1 MIKIIKNFLC
11 KIFFIKQCSC
21 PEDIDEHAELYL
33 KTPEPDIPVHKP
45 EHCPSH
51 LRFRK
56 SCIACQE
63 IVA

>member
-1 MIKIIKNFLC
+1 MIKLIKNFIC

-21 PEDIDEHAELYL
+21 PEDMDEHAELYL
-33 KTPEPDIPVHKP
+33 KTPEPDVPVYKP

-56 SCIACQE
+56 SCLACQE

>member
-1 MIKIIKNFLC
+1 MIKLIKNFLC

-21 PEDIDEHAELYL
+21 PEDMDEHAELYL
-33 KTPEPDIPVHKP
+33 KTPEPDTPVYKP

-56 SCIACQE
+56 SCKACQE

>member
-1 MIKIIKNFLC
+1 MIKLIKNFLC

-21 PEDIDEHAELYL
+21 PEDMDEHAELYL
-33 KTPEPDIPVHKP
+33 KTPEPDVPVYKP

-56 SCIACQE
+56 SCLACQE

>member
-1 MIKIIKNFLC
+1 MIKLIKNFLC

-21 PEDIDEHAELYL
+21 PEDMDEHAELYL
-33 KTPEPDIPVHKP
+33 KTPEPDVPVHNP

-56 SCIACQE
+56 SCPRCQE
-63 IVA
+63 LVA